1 MKEQNPKATKKSTNK
16 TKQNPQGVKLKR
28 NGKPKK
34 EHKVAR
40 AVFRTIWRVS
50 FVTFS
55 IILICATVACNYV
68 YKYANEYINGEKKID
83 LDIYR
88 ANQAQTSIIYGYD
101 SNRELVELLRLHGA
115 ENRVWVEYDEIPQA
129 MVDAFV
135 DLEDKRF
142 YEHQGVDWYGTAFG
156 VAKSGFERGASTITQ
171 QLIKNVTE
179 ENGRTVSRKFYEIL
193 NALNLEKH
201 YNKKTIMEFYLNTIY
216 LGNGC
221 YGIKTAAEIYF
232 GKNVQDLNVAECA
245 VIASITKAPATFD
258 PLTEDGLAALLEKD
272 EDGNMGRQRY
282 CLTAMYE
289 NGSLTKAQYEEALDY
304 ELVFTNSDNYQGS
317 QVTPDPE
324 EDEDKEYTEEDVKY
338 NGETSYYVEYVIDQV
353 IDDLMVEYNLTYTE
367 AWRKVFFGGLRIYT
381 AIDLDIQ
388 RDAEEV
394 FINRKT
400 MPDEEN
406 TKDDPAAQ
414 AAITVMDYSG
424 RVVAMVGGA
433 GEKESFRGLNR
444 ACNSPRQ
451 PGSSIK
457 PISVYA
463 PGIEEDFITW
473 STMVQNYGIRLG
485 SSRWPVNYGGNAGS
499 PNKFVTVQYA
509 LQQSYNTVP
518 AQIVRQLGISPCFE
532 FLIDDL
538 KFGHF
543 ITDEEDARYDG
554 NVSTICVGGSSGG
567 TTTLEMASAYAIFGN
582 NGYYY
587 EPYSYYEVTNNDG
600 TDVILSRG
608 DEEGKQVISE
618 STSGVMRE
626 LLETVSTRGTGSGY
640 GVDGFTNFSK
650 TGTTSDD
657 HDRWYVG
664 GTPYYVAACWYGYD
678 IPEPITNTSGNP
690 AGKLYREVMN
700 AAHEGLEDM
709 SFPSSTGVVTRSYC
723 KISGDIATSKCAST
737 ATGYYKSSNVPS
749 KCKDCAIRNGIGEGI
764 PDIIP
769 NTATSATTTTTA
781 ASTTKKPPVTQPPFV
796 TTQPNTTQPTEPV
809 PPSTTAP
816 DTTVSASDVP
826 ATTEPTSVQ
835 QDVAVAMMQAW
846 G

>member
-1 MKEQNPKATKKSTNK
+1 MNNQNQKATKNSTK
-16 TKQNPQGVKLKR
+16 KPSKQPVQNAQGVKLKR

-34 EHKVAR
+34 DHRVIR
-40 AVFRTIWRVS
+40 AIFRTIWRFS
-50 FVTFS
+50 FVTIS
-55 IILICATVACNYV
+55 IIVICASVACKYV
-68 YKYANEYINGEKKID
+68 YDFAMDYVNGEKIID
-83 LDIYR
+83 LENYR

-201 YNKKTIMEFYLNTIY
+201 YNKKTIMEYYLNTIY

-221 YGIKTAAEIYF
+221 YGIKTAAEVYF

-245 VIASITKAPATFD
+245 IIASITKAPATFD
-258 PLTEDGLAALLEKD
+258 PLTEDGLNALLEKD
-272 EDGNMGRQRY
+272 TEGNMGRQRY

-289 NGSLTKAQYEEALDY
+289 NGSLTKAQYNEALDY
-304 ELVFTNSDNYQGS
+304 ELIFTNSENYEGS
-317 QVTPDPE
+317 QVTHDPE
-324 EDEDKEYTEEDVKY
+324 EEDKEYTEEDVKY

-353 IDDLMVEYNLTYTE
+353 IDDLMVEYDLTYTE

-381 AIDLDIQ
+381 AIDLDVQ
-388 RDAEEV
+388 QDAEEI
-394 FINRKT
+394 FINRET
-400 MPDEEN
+400 MPDEEDTEDN
-406 TKDDPAAQ
+406 PAAQ
-414 AAITVMDYSG
+414 AAITVMDYNG

-457 PISVYA
+457 PIAVYA
-463 PGIEEDFITW
+463 PGIEADFITW
-473 STMVQNYGIRLG
+473 STMVQNYGVKVG
-485 SSRWPVNYGGNAGS
+485 SSRWPVNYGGSAGS

-518 AQIVRQLGISPCFE
+518 AQIVRQLGISPCFD

-538 KFGHF
+538 DFEHF
-543 ITDEEDARYDG
+543 VTDDEDPNYDG
-554 NVSTICVGGSSGG
+554 NLSSICVGGSSGG
-567 TTTLEMASAYAIFGN
+567 TTTLEMAAAYAIFGN

-608 DEEGKQVISE
+608 DEQGEQVISE

-626 LLETVSTRGTGSGY
+626 LLETVSTRGTGAGY

-650 TGTTSDD
+650 TGTTTAD

-678 IPEPITNTSGNP
+678 IPEPIKNTTGNP
-690 AGKLYREVMN
+690 AGKLYKEVMN
-700 AAHEGLEDM
+700 AAHEGLDDM

-723 KISGDIATSKCAST
+723 LISGDIASSKCRSVS
-737 ATGYYKSSNVPS
+737 TGYYKSDNVPS
-749 KCKDCAIRNGIGEGI
+749 KCNNCAIRNGIGEGI
-764 PDIIP
+764 PDVIP
-769 NTATSATTTTTA
+769 NSTTTTA
-781 ASTTKKPPVTQPPFV
+781 PTTTKPATTVPPVVTQPTPTQPVV
-796 TTQPNTTQPTEPV
+796 TT
-809 PPSTTAP
+809 PPP
-816 DTTVSASDVP
+816 TTVPETTVP
-826 ATTEPTSVQ
+826 ETVVPETTVPTSVQ
-835 QDVAVAMMQAW
+835 QDVALAMEDTW